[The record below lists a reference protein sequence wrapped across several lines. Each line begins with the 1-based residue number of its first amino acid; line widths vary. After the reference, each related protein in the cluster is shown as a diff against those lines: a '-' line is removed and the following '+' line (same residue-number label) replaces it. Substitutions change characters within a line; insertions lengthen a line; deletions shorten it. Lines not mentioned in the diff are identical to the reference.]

1 MSQIVTNSTL
11 NLVPGED
18 LQNIYDFMH
27 DTRAMLIQYKQ
38 ENEALKLEKRRYTIA
53 QLAEL
58 WSCSGDAAR
67 KRVEAA
73 AKYLKITP
81 IRFVNDKRNDTYTGT
96 DVVRI
101 EDLYRKGVK
110 L

>member
-1 MSQIVTNSTL
+1 MTVPVSSALNIVPS
-11 NLVPGED
+11 ED
-18 LQNIYDFMH
+18 LQRIYDFMH

-38 ENEALKLEKRRYTIA
+38 ENEALKLEKRRYTIS
-53 QLAEL
+53 QLAEH
-58 WSCSGDAAR
+58 WGCGVDAAR

-73 AKYLKITP
+73 AKYLKIVP
-81 IRFVNDKRNDTYTGT
+81 IRFVGDKRNDTYTGT
-96 DVVRI
+96 DLVRI